1 MEGVDISISVPN
13 TKMYTYSYLR
23 NYIFTQISVYAWSVD
38 VGIDSSHKDRPK
50 LLKQLDS
57 K

>member
-1 MEGVDISISVPN
+1 MEGVEISISVPN